1 VILARPIAQT
11 GWRVTE
17 KTIQKMRTMRALM
30 LADPRML
37 FTNAFDTPNPA
48 VTGTSTTWMA
58 HQNNYENE
66 RMKLANLISLAG
78 SIPCPIPPDA
88 SVEVNIPPPAAP
100 TFLK

>member
-1 VILARPIAQT
+1 VLSDSGSPDRANRVARH
-11 GWRVTE
+11 
-17 KTIQKMRTMRALM
+17 
-30 LADPRML
+30 
-37 FTNAFDTPNPA
+37 TNAFDTLNPA